1 MTVSRP
7 SRSCKSKV
15 VPLSG
20 LKFTMV
26 KCKKLQGRFDAL
38 KARHAAARQT
48 FDNILQSRVSWG
60 WRHKHQARSLSRRLH
75 NSYRHA
81 ARLGRQLNVLRGTV
95 VNLRQQLNDRN
106 AAIVA
111 KDQSISTANK
121 NYSVLKALKDRIEK
135 QLSTAKFTVDELH
148 RNFKVQASTL
158 ATEKKHHQAQI
169 ASNQKLEL
177 INKKLVDEST
187 VVKAFLQRHNY
198 PWEDVLACS
207 KKEQD
212 FAKSVGNEQSS

>member
-1 MTVSRP
+1 MDGAKRVNKDQETLKRMLMTA
-7 SRSCKSKV
+7 
-15 VPLSG
+15 
-20 LKFTMV
+20 
-26 KCKKLQGRFDAL
+26 KCETYEDFEEADKETLMKLC
-38 KARHAAARQT
+38 
-48 FDNILQSRVSWG
+48 
-60 WRHKHQARSLSRRLH
+60 KHQARSLSRRLH

-121 NYSVLKALKDRIEK
+121 NYSVLKALKDNYEK
-135 QLSTAKFTVDELH
+135 KLSTSKFTVDELH

-177 INKKLVDEST
+177 VNKKLVDESA

-212 FAKSVGNEQSS
+212 FTKSVCNEQSS